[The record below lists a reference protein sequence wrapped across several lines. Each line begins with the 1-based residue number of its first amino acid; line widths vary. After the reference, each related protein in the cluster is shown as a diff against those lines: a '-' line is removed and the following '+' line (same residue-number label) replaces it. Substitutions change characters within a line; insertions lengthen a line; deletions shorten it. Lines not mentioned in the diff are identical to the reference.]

1 MKPGLSESSAAAWS
15 ISCGRRVSPEPP
27 SLVDQILARAGSRPE
42 APAVVC
48 GEHRLTY
55 GQLLG
60 RAVRVA
66 EALAAAGLA
75 TGEIVGVSL
84 ERSSWRPAVFLGVL
98 MAGGVYLPIDPELPK
113 KRKRFM
119 LRDARAGFAV
129 VSAWAAAQMPPE
141 LKLVVLDALPEPA
154 AGARRPALRGR
165 DGAYVIYTSGTTGA
179 PKGVL
184 IEHGALANFARAAAA
199 AFEIGPGGRVFNAAA
214 FGFDVAVGEMAMALS
229 SGACLVV
236 PPNASASGGPWLAR
250 LLHEAGITHLSLT
263 PTALATAPVQ
273 AYPALT
279 HVIVAGEACPPDL
292 AERWSV
298 HQKFFNAYG
307 PTEATI
313 LATVDQQTPG
323 RTITIGR
330 AMDNGYAFI
339 LDEAGAPVP
348 RGVNGELWLSG
359 AGLARGYIRRKEL
372 TRERFRVVR
381 PDGITPMRA
390 YRTGDLAV
398 MLPDGRLRF
407 LGRVDDQLKLRGYRI
422 EPGEIEACLRR
433 HPEVDD
439 AVVALRPDA
448 RGADMLVAYVVP
460 AVRGRSPSAEALA
473 AHVAARLP
481 GHMTPSAFVGID
493 AVPMSPNGKRDRS
506 RLPDPPRRQRHG
518 AAPLQP
524 PLAGL
529 QTELHQLFRRELG
542 LEGDFGVRDS
552 LSELGADSLRTA
564 NLFLAVEARYGVEL
578 PLEAAAADNSIEL
591 LALHIERLLAEPA
604 PPPDRSLAASIA
616 RTQLTYL
623 AAWQGAR
630 RTPQSLIVTRGE
642 GRVLP
647 PLFWCFQG
655 AEEHERLADRLGRGQ
670 TVHGMRSGHL
680 IFDYAPETVTAL
692 ASLYVEEM
700 LALEPDGPLFI
711 GGNCQ
716 GGIIAQE
723 IARQLFDRG
732 RTIARLF
739 LLDPQGFAPI
749 AAPVSLI
756 FGAGSEFNPYRGGD
770 GPEAVFEAAYPA
782 GYRVDFLPAAHG
794 HYFEMPAIEPL
805 SKIVAAA
812 MEPASGR
819 SSMAEPA

>member
-27 SLVDQILARAGSRPE
+27 SLVDQILAQARSRPE
-42 APAVVC
+42 APAVAC
-48 GEHRLTY
+48 GADRLTY
-55 GQLLG
+55 RELLA

-66 EALAAAGLA
+66 DALARAGLA
-75 TGEIVGVSL
+75 TGEMVGVSL

-98 MAGGVYLPIDPELPK
+98 MAGGVYLPVDPELPK

-119 LRDARAGFAV
+119 LRDARARFAV
-129 VSAWAAAQMPPE
+129 VSAGAAAQMPPE
-141 LKLVVLDALPEPA
+141 LTLVVLDALPQSAP
-154 AGARRPALRGR
+154 GVGRPAIGGR
-165 DGAYVIYTSGTTGA
+165 DAAYVIYTSGTTGA
-179 PKGVL
+179 PKGVV

-199 AFEIGPGGRVFNAAA
+199 AFEIGLGGRVFNAAA

-229 SGACLVV
+229 SGTCLVV
-236 PPNASASGGPWLAR
+236 PPNAVASGGPWLAR
-250 LLHEAGITHLSLT
+250 LLQEAGVTHLSLT
-263 PTALATAPVQ
+263 PTALATVPLQ

-279 HVIVAGEACPPDL
+279 HVIVAGEACPEDL
-292 AERWSV
+292 AERWGAERA
-298 HQKFFNAYG
+298 FFNAYG

-313 LATVDQQTPG
+313 LATVDRQTPG
-323 RTITIGR
+323 RSITIGR
-330 AMDNGYAFI
+330 AMDNSCAFV
-339 LDEAGAPVP
+339 LGEEGEPAP
-348 RGVNGELWLSG
+348 RGVVGELWLSG
-359 AGLARGYIRRKEL
+359 AGLARGYLRRKEL

-381 PDGITPMRA
+381 PDGMTPLRA
-390 YRTGDLAV
+390 YRTGDLAM

-433 HPEVDD
+433 HPEVED
-439 AVVALRPDA
+439 AVVALRRDA
-448 RGADMLVAYVVP
+448 SGADMLVAYVVP
-460 AVRGRSPSAEALA
+460 AARGRPPSAEALA

-493 AVPMSPNGKRDRS
+493 AVPRSPNGKRDRS
-506 RLPDPPRRQRHG
+506 RLPDPPRRQRLG

-542 LEGDFGVRDS
+542 LEGDFGVRDR
-552 LSELGADSLRTA
+552 LSELGV
-564 NLFLAVEARYGVEL
+564 LAVEARFGVEL
-578 PLEAAAADNSIEL
+578 PLEAAAADNSIER
-591 LALHIERLLAEPA
+591 LALHIERLLKEPA
-604 PPPDRSLAASIA
+604 PARDRSLAGWIA

-623 AAWQGAR
+623 SAWRGAR

-642 GRVLP
+642 GRVRP
-647 PLFWCFQG
+647 SLFWCFQG
-655 AEEHERLADRLGRGQ
+655 AEEHERLAGRLGQGQ

-680 IFDYAPETVTAL
+680 IFDYTAETITAL

-700 LALEPDGPLFI
+700 LALEPDGPLFV

-723 IARQLFDRG
+723 IACQLSDRG

-739 LLDPQGFAPI
+739 LLDPDRFDPMGG
-749 AAPVSLI
+749 PVSLI
-756 FGAGSEFNPYRGGD
+756 FGASSEFNPYRGG
-770 GPEAVFEAAYPA
+770 GEPEAVFQAAYPA

-794 HYFEMPAIEPL
+794 LYFEMPAIEAL
-805 SKIVAAA
+805 SNIIAAA
-812 MEPASGR
+812 MEPASGLG
-819 SSMAEPA
+819 SMAEPA